1 MSNSQDSSSTDL
13 NDDLRGLARVI
24 RRTKGSRQTLQ
35 LGAVL
40 EEFDAWLADDRQW
53 RHGQFQHWK
62 SLINDLLVCLAFVA
76 SLSSPPFQDEISNL
90 IEDLRRLRGELG
102 ASGEIPDE
110 ALRHQF
116 QRVSKIV
123 GAGVDVELLRV
134 GFERVMEWAG
144 AKPQRAED
152 GMCVLRDLA
161 ELCGHDPER
170 LFDTVDGI
178 LTDNA
183 WEIAAIRGEE
193 APATPATPQD
203 AARASAE
210 ERLAL
215 AVKAIG
221 RVPLPAD
228 GVVWL
233 EYLQASLGW
242 PRSLKL
248 GEAVSLYNHDFLRPM
263 VHQAP
268 NDARLPDDLRRVG
281 GDDPD
286 PDLLW
291 FDAHDPEQAVR
302 ADHRVDGDP
311 RVFLRVDLPAMGRA
325 QRLAEAREIAE
336 FLVAYG
342 GMGDDNPDLWVLGD
356 SYFVRGWR
364 MATGATFVNEQQ
376 ARLQFPTDGTAL
388 RLGRSA
394 DKLGRHLPFRDPQLR
409 LAGRLLVW
417 LRHANSTAAPAQVVL
432 CDRVIEQVCGWAGFT
447 KPATFTNAVLKPS
460 WIYTR
465 ILNAAQNSYRQLRYS
480 AVGQH
485 ELWSAI
491 ELNEPHPP
499 HAPDNYFGSTNLKSI
514 LENLDKLIAITPPNP
529 DTSLGL
535 IRLRDHLA
543 NGAAARAWLDDLED
557 EFDQSN
563 GRLRRTRNALM
574 HGGPIVMP
582 IVDHVSPFSLALAT
596 HAIGMAV
603 ELLLDDRDLV
613 DGFVDR
619 QNNLRRCFAL
629 LGEGVAPTEALFS
642 DAQHT

>member
-1 MSNSQDSSSTDL
+1 VSNPQDGSSTDL
-13 NDDLRGLARVI
+13 DHDLRGLARVI
-24 RRTKGSRQTLQ
+24 RRTKGRRQTLQ
-35 LGAVL
+35 LGAVV

-53 RHGQFQHWK
+53 RYGQFQHWK
-62 SLINDLLVCLAFVA
+62 SLINDLLGCLAFVA
-76 SLSSPPFQDEISNL
+76 SLSSPPFQDELSNL
-90 IEDLRRLRGELG
+90 IEDLKRLRGELG

-110 ALRHQF
+110 ALRRQL

-134 GFERVMEWAG
+134 GVERVMEWAG
-144 AKPQRAED
+144 TKPQRAED
-152 GMCVLRDLA
+152 SMCVLRDLA
-161 ELCGHDPER
+161 ELCGHDSDR
-170 LFDTVDGI
+170 LFDEVDGI

-183 WEIAAIRGEE
+183 WQIAAFRGEK
-193 APATPATPQD
+193 PPATPQD
-203 AARASAE
+203 VAGASAE

-221 RVPLPAD
+221 QVPPPAD

-233 EYLQASLGW
+233 EYLQATLGW
-242 PRSLKL
+242 PPILKL
-248 GEAVSLYNHDFLRPM
+248 GESVSLYNHDFLRSM

-268 NDARLPDDLRRVG
+268 NDTRLPDDLRQVG
-281 GDDPD
+281 GDD

-291 FDAHDPEQAVR
+291 FDAHDPVQAVR
-302 ADHRVDGDP
+302 ADHRVNGDP

-356 SYFVRGWR
+356 SYFVRGWQ
-364 MATGATFVNEQQ
+364 MTTGATFVNEQQ
-376 ARLQFPTDGTAL
+376 ARLQFPADGTAL

-394 DKLGRHLPFRDPQLR
+394 DELGRHLPFRDPQLR

-417 LRHANSTAAPAQVVL
+417 LRHANSTSAAAQVVL

-447 KPATFTNAVLKPS
+447 KPATFTDAVLKPS

-465 ILNAAQNSYRQLRYS
+465 IVNAVQNSYRQLRYS
-480 AVGQH
+480 PVGRH

-499 HAPDNYFGSTNLKSI
+499 HAPHNYFGSTNLKAI

-543 NGAAARAWLDDLED
+543 NGAAARAWLDDVKD
-557 EFDQSN
+557 EFDHRN

-629 LGEGVAPTEALFS
+629 LGEGVAPTEALFWDGS
-642 DAQHT
+642 HT